1 MQVSVFKNVKGVFI
15 AFCILF
21 IASNAEA
28 QEKPAVAKSQF
39 KINVLLPGFVYEH
52 GLSDKNTLYSELSSG
67 YGYTSNGFGKT
78 WTFYPYI
85 NEQFRH
91 YYNLEKRAEKGKI
104 TSHNSGGFV
113 AMAAFYNFRSIS
125 TNDNFLPENASITL
139 APVWGFQR
147 TYKGNFNLDMN
158 LGVGYNFDKNDNEL
172 VPVLNFTLGWVIG
185 K

>member
-1 MQVSVFKNVKGVFI
+1 MQLSVFKNGKAVILAVFI
-15 AFCILF
+15 LMTI
-21 IASNAEA
+21 SNSNA
-28 QEKPAVAKSQF
+28 QEKPAVEKSQF

-52 GLSDKNTLYSELSSG
+52 GLSSKNTLYSELSSG
-67 YGYTSNGFGKT
+67 YGYTSNSFGKT

-85 NEQFRH
+85 IEQFRH
-91 YYNLEKRAEKGKI
+91 YYNLEKRAGKGKI

-125 TNDNFLPENASITL
+125 TTDNFLPENSSITI

-147 TYKGNFNLDMN
+147 TYKRNFNLDLNM
-158 LGVGYNFDKNDNEL
+158 GVGYNFKKNNSDF